1 MNRIIRTA
9 KASRALLSST
19 IISGAAILALPAG
32 AFAADADT
40 KDPSGLENI
49 IVTANKR
56 AENIQT
62 VPTAVSAISAEQ
74 LKDLGVT
81 NALDIA
87 QFTPGV
93 QVMAVNAGTTN
104 FFSIRGATEDDFAE
118 HEESPVA
125 VYIDGVYMS
134 TASGTSSLL
143 FDTERVEVLRGPQGT
158 LFGRNATAG
167 AVQYISKAPTDTLD
181 GYAETSYGNHN
192 SNHTEGAIS
201 DGITDK
207 LSFRLSLAN
216 DYLGPWLHNAYYPD
230 GRKDAGGNNA
240 HAGRLQLLY
249 RPTDDFDATLNLHA
263 SNQDVRGG
271 FYKYGNTYADPNDHN
286 LVAFV
291 GNRNIWGLGGPGSL
305 NYPAAIPVPCP
316 GCNTIGYVQ
325 PSSYDFYTSAADV
338 QGHNKTD
345 MVGIT
350 GTFHYHFDD
359 LTLTGIS
366 DITHYTKN
374 YTEDSESSP
383 YPSDQFW
390 TRVNTQQYSQEIH
403 LENGSDERLRW
414 VAGLYYLQMDG
425 RYGQGFGTA
434 AGPNSGPYGFGYDDL
449 FGIGPASCPPS
460 CEGTD
465 ERYAIDS
472 RSWSEFAQAEFD
484 IVKDLT
490 LTVGGR
496 WSTDARTLNYN
507 VYGSNSPYEHGA
519 YVNGVANPIIQ
530 ITPNH
535 ILYPDTVNG
544 GSIVSDGSFG
554 KTMKSDWSGKVA
566 LNYKVTEDIMPYV
579 SWSRGIKA
587 GGFSTVTNPTLV
599 SLGAYKYG
607 EEKVY
612 DWEAGV
618 KSEFLEHRVRVN
630 ADVFYYDYVGYQ
642 SFNTVAFP
650 PPYGNQSF
658 ITNNPGKMRGG
669 ELEITA
675 RPMPGL
681 TVHQGLAI
689 LNADLDNIALPDGTR
704 ADVKPVQA
712 PRANYLGGV
721 TYDYNVP
728 GGLGTVV
735 FGADYSWRSSYFYA
749 LTNDP
754 ASKQGAFWLIN
765 LHAEY
770 TTEDGKWSIK
780 GYGNNVTGTEYLT
793 NSIVGDG
800 FYQGVWGSPA
810 LFGMRL
816 SYHL

>member
-1 MNRIIRTA
+1 MRRFLTTTFLTGVLM
-9 KASRALLSST
+9 SP
-19 IISGAAILALPAG
+19 AAILAEEQQAP
-32 AFAADADT
+32 DNNDT
-40 KDPSGLENI
+40 IGLENI

-74 LKDLGVT
+74 LKELGVT

-167 AVQYISKAPTDTLD
+167 AVQYISKAPTDGLD
-181 GYAETSYGNHN
+181 GYVETSYGNYN
-192 SNHTEGAIS
+192 QNHSEGAIS
-201 DGITDK
+201 DGITDS
-207 LSFRLSLAN
+207 LSFRVSLAN
-216 DYLGPWLHNAYYPD
+216 DYMDPWLHNAYFPNH
-230 GRKDAGGNNA
+230 RFDAADSNA
-240 HAGRLQLLY
+240 HAGRGQLLY
-249 RPTDDFDATLNLHA
+249 KPTDDFDVTLNLHA
-263 SNQDVRGG
+263 SNQNVRGG
-271 FYKYGNTYADPNDHN
+271 FYKYANTYADPNNHD
-286 LVAFV
+286 LVAYV
-291 GNRNIWGLGGPGSL
+291 GNQNIWGAGGPGSL
-305 NYPAAIPVPCP
+305 NYPAAIPVACP
-316 GCNTIGYVQ
+316 GCNTIGYKQ
-325 PSSYDFYTSAADV
+325 PSSYDFYTSASDV
-338 QGHNKTD
+338 LGHNKTT
-345 MVGIT
+345 MVGAT
-350 GTFHYHFDD
+350 GTFHYRFDD

-366 DITHYTKN
+366 DITHYSKN

-383 YPSDQFW
+383 YPSNQFW
-390 TRVNTQQYSQEIH
+390 TRVNTQQYSQEVH
-403 LENGSDERLRW
+403 LENGGEERLRW

-434 AGPNSGPYGFGYDDL
+434 AGPTAGPYGFGYDDL

-465 ERYAIDS
+465 ERYIINS
-472 RSWSEFAQAEFD
+472 RSWSEFAQAEYD

-519 YVNGVANPIIQ
+519 YVNGVGSPIIR

-535 ILYPDTVNG
+535 ILYPDGSG
-544 GSIVSDGSFG
+544 GSITSGGSFG

-566 LNYKVTEDIMPYV
+566 LNYKVTDDIMPYI

-599 SLGAYKYG
+599 ALGAYKYG

-618 KSEFLEHRVRVN
+618 KSEFFNHRLRVN

-642 SFNTVAFP
+642 SFNTVVFP

-675 RPMPGL
+675 RPIAGL
-681 TVHQGLAI
+681 TLHQGLAI

-712 PRANYLGGV
+712 PRANYIGSA
-721 TYDYNVP
+721 TYDWSLP
-728 GGLGTVV
+728 GSVGTVAL
-735 FGADYSWRSSYFYA
+735 GADYSWRSSYFYA

-754 ASKQGAFWLIN
+754 ASRQGAFWLIN

-770 TTEDGKWSIK
+770 NTEDGKWSLK
-780 GYGNNVTGTEYLT
+780 AYGNNVTGTQYLT

-800 FYQGVWGSPA
+800 FYQGVWGSPT

>member
-1 MNRIIRTA
+1 M
-9 KASRALLSST
+9 LGSST
-19 IISGAAILALPAG
+19 SW
-32 AFAADADT
+32 AADADT
-40 KDPSGLENI
+40 PPNEGLENI

-81 NALDIA
+81 NALEIA
-87 QFTPGV
+87 QFVPGV

-134 TASGTSSLL
+134 TASGTSSLM

-167 AVQYISKAPTDTLD
+167 AVQYISKAPTDKLD
-181 GYAETSYGNHN
+181 GYVETSYGNFN
-192 SNHTEGAIS
+192 QNHTEGAIS
-201 DGITDK
+201 DGINDK

-216 DYLGPWLHNAYYPD
+216 DYMDPWLYNDYYPNHS
-230 GRKDAGGNNA
+230 KDAGDSNS
-240 HAGRLQLLY
+240 HAGRLQILY
-249 RPTDDFDATLNLHA
+249 KPTDDFDATLNLHA
-263 SNQDVRGG
+263 ANSDVRGG
-271 FYKYGNTYADPNDHN
+271 FYKYGNTYAMPGDHD
-286 LVAFV
+286 LVGFV
-291 GNRNIWGLGGPGSL
+291 GNRNIWGAGGPGSL
-305 NYPAAIPVPCP
+305 NYPANIPVACP
-316 GCNTIGYVQ
+316 GCNVIGYVQ
-325 PSSYDFYTSAADV
+325 PASYGYYTNAADV
-338 QGHNKTD
+338 LGHNKTD
-345 MVGIT
+345 MVGVT

-366 DITHYTKN
+366 DISHYTKN

-390 TRVNTQQYSQEIH
+390 TRVNTQQYSQEVH

-434 AGPNSGPYGFGYDDL
+434 AGPNAGPYGFGYDDL
-449 FGIGPASCPPS
+449 FGIGPSSCPPY

-465 ERYAIDS
+465 ERYTIDS
-472 RSWSEFAQAEFD
+472 RSWSEFAQAEYD
-484 IVKDLT
+484 VVKDLT

-507 VYGSNSPYEHGA
+507 VFGSNSPYEHGA
-519 YVNGVANPIIQ
+519 YVGGPIIS
-530 ITPNH
+530 ITPTS
-535 ILYPDTVNG
+535 ILYPGANG
-544 GSIVSDGSFG
+544 GSVTEQGSFG
-554 KTMKSDWSGKVA
+554 KTMKSDWSGKAA
-566 LNYKVTEDIMPYV
+566 LNYKLTDDIMPYV
-579 SWSRGIKA
+579 SISRGIKA

-599 SLGAYKYG
+599 ELGAYKYN
-607 EEKVY
+607 EERVY
-612 DWEAGV
+612 DYEAGV
-618 KSEFLEHRVRVN
+618 KSELFEHKLRIN

-642 SFNTVAFP
+642 SFNTVVFP

-669 ELEITA
+669 ELEVTA
-675 RPMPGL
+675 RVTTGL
-681 TVHQGLAI
+681 TLHQGLAI

-704 ADVKPVQA
+704 ANVKPVQA

-721 TYDYNVP
+721 TYNWNVP
-728 GGLGTVV
+728 EARGTVQ
-735 FGADYSWRSSYFYA
+735 FGTDYSWRSSYFYA

-765 LHAEY
+765 MHAEY
-770 TTEDGKWSIK
+770 TTEDGKWSVK
-780 GYGNNVTGTEYLT
+780 GYGSNVTGTQYLT

-800 FYQGVWGSPA
+800 FFQGVYGMPA
-810 LFGMRL
+810 LYGVRL
-816 SYHL
+816 TYHL

>member
-1 MNRIIRTA
+1 MSKFI
-9 KASRALLSST
+9 LLTTT
-19 IISGAAILALPAG
+19 ILAGAALSLAPFSAY
-32 AFAADADT
+32 AADEQDT
-40 KDPSGLENI
+40 KMSVSKDDGGLANI

-74 LKDLGVT
+74 LKELGVT

-167 AVQYISKAPTDTLD
+167 AVQYISKAPTDTRD
-181 GYAETSYGNHN
+181 GYIETSYGNYN
-192 SNHTEGAIS
+192 SNHTEGAYG
-201 DGITDK
+201 DAITST

-216 DYLGPWLHNAYYPD
+216 DYMDPWMKNAYFPD
-230 GRKDAGGNNA
+230 GSRDSGNSNA
-240 HAGRLQLLY
+240 HAGRFQLLY
-249 RPTDDFDATLNLHA
+249 KPSEDFDVTLNMHA
-263 SNQDVRGG
+263 SNVNVRGG
-271 FYKYGNTYADPNDHN
+271 LYKYGNTYADPNNHN
-286 LVAFV
+286 LVDFV
-291 GNRNIWGLGGPGSL
+291 GNQNIWGLGGPGSV
-305 NYPAAIPVPCP
+305 NYPATIPVPCP
-316 GCNTIGYVQ
+316 GCNVIGYKQ
-325 PSSYDFYTSAADV
+325 PSSYDYYTSASDV
-338 QGHNKTD
+338 IGHNKTD
-345 MVGIT
+345 MVGAT
-350 GTFHYHFDD
+350 GTFHWKFDG

-374 YTEDSESSP
+374 YTEDSEGSP

-403 LENGSDERLRW
+403 LENDSDNRLRW

-434 AGPNSGPYGFGYDDL
+434 AGPAAGPYGFGYDDL
-449 FGIGPASCPPS
+449 FGVGPDSCPPY

-465 ERYAIDS
+465 ERYTINS

-484 IVKDLT
+484 IMKDLT

-496 WSTDARTLNYN
+496 WSTDARTLNYS

-519 YVNGVANPIIQ
+519 YVGGLNSPIIK
-530 ITPNH
+530 ITPNS
-535 ILYPDTVNG
+535 ILYPDADGNPTSAS
-544 GSIVSDGSFG
+544 GSYG
-554 KTMKSDWSGKVA
+554 KTMKSDWSGKIA
-566 LNYKVTEDIMPYV
+566 LNYKITDDIMPYI

-599 SLGAYKYG
+599 ALGAFKYG

-612 DWEAGV
+612 DYEGGV
-618 KSEFLEHRVRVN
+618 KSEFFDHKMRVN

-669 ELEITA
+669 ELEVTA
-675 RPMPGL
+675 RLMPGL
-681 TVHQGLAI
+681 TLHQGLAI
-689 LNADLDNIALPDGTR
+689 LDADLDNISLPDGSK

-712 PRANYLGGV
+712 PRANYLGGL
-721 TYDYNVP
+721 TYDYNLP
-728 GGLGTVV
+728 GSMGGIA
-735 FGADYSWRSSYFYA
+735 FGVDYSWRSSYYYA

-754 ASKQGAFWLIN
+754 ASKQDAYWLVN

-780 GYGNNVTGTEYLT
+780 GYGNNVTGTQYLT

-800 FYQGVWGSPA
+800 FYQGVWGTPSMY
-810 LFGMRL
+810 GMRV